1 MVTSRGLRPPFFLP
15 KFNADQ
21 RLGFFL
27 SVLHPEQL
35 RQSDPMPHP
44 QSPRIRFLMI
54 FTRANMNIARSAIEM
69 MIVASI
75 NNLHSESD
83 PDEVYGK
90 RAEPCDHAL
99 PYYNA
104 CSPFCAK
111 FTFYGSDGRDARS
124 IEKAEY
130 EKACRS

>member
-27 SVLHPEQL
+27 SILHPEQL

-44 QSPRIRFLMI
+44 QLPRIRFLMI
-54 FTRANMNIARSAIEM
+54 FIKANTNIARSIAEI
-69 MIVASI
+69 MIVASMDH
-75 NNLHSESD
+75 LHSESD

-99 PYYNA
+99 PYHDA
-104 CSPFCAK
+104 CRPFCTK
-111 FTFYGSDGRDARS
+111 FALY
-124 IEKAEY
+124 
-130 EKACRS
+130 